1 MTINDIRRDF
11 PILEKKFQGKT
22 LAYFDNAA
30 TSLKPLPVIQAINH
44 YYLDL
49 PVNAGRGEYD
59 LSFALEKEIDEA
71 RATVATFLQ
80 ATPKE
85 IVFTTGTTMGM
96 NMIAQSYAMNTL
108 HEGDEIII
116 TESEHAANVL
126 PWYQVA
132 EKTGAKVIILELDE
146 EQRLTPALLK
156 PYLSSKTKIVSFA
169 DVSNV
174 LGTKTDVRSISEL
187 VHAIGGLVIVDGA
200 QSVPHFPTN
209 VRELGVDFLVFS
221 GHKMLGPTGI
231 GVLYGKYDLLEKM
244 KPFYTGG
251 GMSLRYNK
259 KQEVK
264 YAPIPQ
270 IFEAGTLHWSGIL
283 GLSAAIKYL
292 QNIGFDFIHEQETK
306 LREHALAGL
315 NKIPHIQVYNVKTE
329 SAIIAFNIKGVN
341 PQDAATYFNSQGIAV
356 RSGQHCARNMVDL
369 LKTDGTVRW
378 SAYFYNTIEE
388 VDRFLKAADNGR
400 NFLDAYF
407 Q

>member
-71 RATVATFLQ
+71 RETVASFIH
-80 ATPKE
+80 ANPKE
-85 IVFTTGTTMGM
+85 IVFTTGTTMGI
-96 NMIAQSYAMNTL
+96 NMIAQSYAMNKL

-132 EKTGAKVIILELDE
+132 EKIGAKIIILELDE

-169 DVSNV
+169 DISNV
-174 LGTKTDVRSISEL
+174 LGTKTDVQSISEL
-187 VHAIGGLVIVDGA
+187 VHAVGGLVIVDGA

-209 VRELGVDFLVFS
+209 VIELGVDFLVFS

-231 GVLYGKYDLLEKM
+231 GVLYGKYALLETM

-292 QNIGFDFIHEQETK
+292 QNIGFDFIHDQETK

-315 NKIPHIQVYNVKTE
+315 KKIQHVQVYNAKTE
-329 SAIIAFNIKGVN
+329 AAIIAFNIRGVN

-388 VDRFLKAADNGR
+388 VDRFLKAAEDGR

>member
-1 MTINDIRRDF
+1 MTLKNIRRDF
-11 PILEKKFQGKT
+11 PILKKKVKGKT

-30 TSLKPLPVIQAINH
+30 TSLKPLPVIRAINH

-59 LSFALEKEIDEA
+59 LSFALEKEIDQA
-71 RATVATFLQ
+71 RETVASFIH

-85 IVFTTGTTMGM
+85 IVFTTGTTMGI
-96 NMIAQSYAMNTL
+96 NMIAQSYAMNVLTK
-108 HEGDEIII
+108 GDEIII

-132 EKTGAKVIILELDE
+132 EKTGAKVIIIELDE
-146 EQRLTPALLK
+146 EQRLTPTLLK
-156 PYLSSKTKIVSFA
+156 PYLNSKTKIVSFA

-174 LGTKTDVRSISEL
+174 LGTKTDVQSIGEL
-187 VHAIGGLVIVDGA
+187 VHGVGGLIIVDGA

-209 VRELGVDFLVFS
+209 VSKLDIDFLVFS

-231 GVLYGKYDLLEKM
+231 GVLYGKYALLEKM

-270 IFEAGTLHWSGIL
+270 IFEAGTLHWSGII
-283 GLSAAIKYL
+283 GLSAAIQYL
-292 QNIGFDFIHEQETK
+292 QRIGFDFIHDQETK
-306 LREHALAGL
+306 LREYALAGL
-315 NKIPHIQVYNVKTE
+315 KKISHVQVYNIKTE

-356 RSGQHCARNMVDL
+356 RSGQHCARNMVEY

-388 VDRFLKAADNGR
+388 VDRFLKAAEDGR

>member
-1 MTINDIRRDF
+1 MTLKEIRRDF
-11 PILEKKFQGKT
+11 PILKKKFKGKT

-30 TSLKPLPVIQAINH
+30 TSLKPLPVIHAINH
-44 YYLDL
+44 YYVDL

-59 LSFALEKEIDEA
+59 LSFALEKEIDQA
-71 RATVATFLQ
+71 RETVASFIH
-80 ATPKE
+80 ATTKE
-85 IVFTTGTTMGM
+85 IVFTTGTTMGI
-96 NMIAQSYAMNTL
+96 NMIAQSYAMNVLTK
-108 HEGDEIII
+108 GDEIII

-132 EKTGAKVIILELDE
+132 EKTGAKVIIVELDE
-146 EQRLTPALLK
+146 EQRLTQTLLK
-156 PYLSSKTKIVSFA
+156 PYLNSKTKIVSFA
-169 DVSNV
+169 YVSNV
-174 LGTKTDVRSISEL
+174 LGTKTDVKSISQM
-187 VHAIGGLVIVDGA
+187 VHEVGGLVIVDGA

-209 VRELGVDFLVFS
+209 VSELGIDFLVFS

-270 IFEAGTLHWSGIL
+270 IFEAGTLHWSGII
-283 GLSAAIKYL
+283 GLSAAIQYL
-292 QNIGFDFIHEQETK
+292 QRVGYDFIHEQETK

-315 NKIPHIQVYNVKTE
+315 KKIPHVQVYNAKTE

-356 RSGQHCARNMVDL
+356 RSGQHCARNMVEY

-388 VDRFLKAADNGR
+388 VDRFLKAAKDGR

>member
-1 MTINDIRRDF
+1 MTIHQIRRDF
-11 PILEKKFQGKT
+11 PILKKKFKGKT

-30 TSLKPLPVIQAINH
+30 TSLKPVPVIRAINH

-59 LSFALEKEIDEA
+59 LSFALEKEIEHA
-71 RATVATFLQ
+71 RESVASFIH
-80 ATPKE
+80 ANPKE
-85 IVFTTGTTMGM
+85 IIFTTGTTMGI
-96 NMIAQSYAMNTL
+96 NMIAQSYAMNVL
-108 HEGDEIII
+108 QKGDEIII

-132 EKTGAKVIILELDE
+132 EKTGAKVIIIDLDE
-146 EQRLTPALLK
+146 HQRLTPSLLK
-156 PYLSSKTKIVSFA
+156 PYLNSKTKIVSFA
-169 DVSNV
+169 DISNV
-174 LGTKTDVRSISEL
+174 LGTKSDVQSISQL
-187 VHAIGGLVIVDGA
+187 VHDVGGLVIVDGA
-200 QSVPHFPTN
+200 QSVPHFKTN
-209 VRELGVDFLVFS
+209 VTDLDVDFLVFS

-231 GVLYGKYDLLEKM
+231 GVLYGKYALLEKM
-244 KPFYTGG
+244 KPFFTGG

-259 KQEVK
+259 RQEVK

-270 IFEAGTLHWSGIL
+270 IFEAGTQHWSGII

-292 QNIGFDFIHEQETK
+292 NRVGFEFIHDQEIK
-306 LREHALAGL
+306 LRDHALAGL
-315 NKIPHIQVYNVKTE
+315 KKISHIQIYNEKTD

-356 RSGQHCARNMVDL
+356 RSGQHCARNMVDY
-369 LKTDGTVRW
+369 LKTEGTVRW

-388 VDRFLKAADNGR
+388 VNRFLKAAENGR

>member
-1 MTINDIRRDF
+1 MTLKEIRRDF
-11 PILEKKFQGKT
+11 PILKKKVKGKT

-30 TSLKPLPVIQAINH
+30 TSLKPLPVIKAINH
-44 YYLDL
+44 YYLDV

-59 LSFALEKEIDEA
+59 LAFALEKEVDQA
-71 RATVATFLQ
+71 REMVASFIH
-80 ATPKE
+80 ASAKE
-85 IVFTTGTTMGM
+85 IIFTTGTTMGI
-96 NMIAQSYAMNTL
+96 NMIAQSFAINNL
-108 HEGDEIII
+108 KKDDEIII

-132 EKTGAKVIILELDE
+132 EKTGAKVIILDLDE
-146 EQRLTPALLK
+146 QQRLTPGLLK
-156 PYLSSKTKIVSFA
+156 PHLNSKTKIVSFA

-174 LGTKTDVRSISEL
+174 LGTKTDVQAISKI
-187 VHAIGGLVIVDGA
+187 VHEVGGIVIVDGA
-200 QSVPHFPTN
+200 QSVPHYPTN
-209 VRELGVDFLVFS
+209 VIDLGVDFLVFS

-231 GVLYGKYDLLEKM
+231 GVLYGKYELLEKM

-270 IFEAGTLHWSGIL
+270 IFEAGTQHWSGIL

-292 QNIGFDFIHEQETK
+292 NQVSFDFIHQQETK
-306 LREHALAGL
+306 LRQHALAGL
-315 NKIPHIQVYNVKTE
+315 KKIAHVQVYNEPTDA
-329 SAIIAFNIKGVN
+329 AIIAFNIKGVN

-356 RSGQHCARNMVDL
+356 RSGQHCARNMVEY

-388 VDRFLKAADNGR
+388 VDRFLKAAENGR

>member
-1 MTINDIRRDF
+1 MTLKEIRRDF
-11 PILEKKFQGKT
+11 PILKKKFKGKT

-30 TSLKPLPVIQAINH
+30 TSLKPLPVIRAINH

-59 LSFALEKEIDEA
+59 LSFALEKEIDQA
-71 RATVATFLQ
+71 RETVASFIH

-85 IVFTTGTTMGM
+85 IVFTTGTTMGI
-96 NMIAQSYAMNTL
+96 NMIAQSYAMNVLTKD
-108 HEGDEIII
+108 DEIII

-132 EKTGAKVIILELDE
+132 EKTGAKVIIIELDE
-146 EQRLTPALLK
+146 EQRLTPTLLK
-156 PYLSSKTKIVSFA
+156 PYLNSKTKIVSFA

-174 LGTKTDVRSISEL
+174 LGTKTDVQSIGAL
-187 VHAIGGLVIVDGA
+187 VHGVGGLVIVDGA

-209 VRELGVDFLVFS
+209 ISELGIDFLIFS

-231 GVLYGKYDLLEKM
+231 GVLYGKYALLEKM
-244 KPFYTGG
+244 KPFFTGG

-270 IFEAGTLHWSGIL
+270 IFEAGTLHWSGII
-283 GLSAAIKYL
+283 GLSAAIQYL
-292 QNIGFDFIHEQETK
+292 QRVGFDFIHDQEMK

-315 NKIPHIQVYNVKTE
+315 KKIAHIQVYNPKTE

-356 RSGQHCARNMVDL
+356 RSGQHCARNMVEY

-378 SAYFYNTIEE
+378 SAYFYNTLEE
-388 VDRFLKAADNGR
+388 VDRFLKAAEDGR

>member
-11 PILEKKFQGKT
+11 PILKKKFKGKT

-30 TSLKPLPVIQAINH
+30 TSLKPLPVIRAINH

-49 PVNAGRGEYD
+49 PVSAGRGEYD
-59 LSFALEKEIDEA
+59 LSFALEIEIDQA
-71 RATVATFLQ
+71 RETVASFIH

-85 IVFTTGTTMGM
+85 IVFTTGTTMGI
-96 NMIAQSYAMNTL
+96 NMIAQSYAMNVLTKD
-108 HEGDEIII
+108 DEIII

-126 PWYQVA
+126 PWYQVV
-132 EKTGAKVIILELDE
+132 EKTGAKLIILDLDQ
-146 EQRLTPALLK
+146 EQRLTPTLLK
-156 PYLSSKTKIVSFA
+156 PYLNSKTKIVSFA

-174 LGTKTDVRSISEL
+174 LGTKTDVQSIAQM
-187 VHAIGGLVIVDGA
+187 VHEVGGLVIVDGA
-200 QSVPHFPTN
+200 QSVPHLPTN
-209 VRELGVDFLVFS
+209 VSELGIDFLVFS

-231 GVLYGKYDLLEKM
+231 GVLYGKYALLEKM
-244 KPFYTGG
+244 KPFFTGG

-270 IFEAGTLHWSGIL
+270 IFEAGTLHWSGII
-283 GLSAAIKYL
+283 GLSAAIQYL
-292 QNIGFDFIHEQETK
+292 QRVGFDFIHDQETK

-315 NKIPHIQVYNVKTE
+315 KKIAHIQVYNPKTE

-356 RSGQHCARNMVDL
+356 RSGQHCARNMVEY

-378 SAYFYNTIEE
+378 SAYFYNTIDE
-388 VDRFLKAADNGR
+388 VNRFLKAAEDGR

>member
-1 MTINDIRRDF
+1 MTLKNIRRDF
-11 PILEKKFQGKT
+11 PILKKKVKGKT

-30 TSLKPLPVIQAINH
+30 TSLKPLPVIRAINH

-59 LSFALEKEIDEA
+59 LSFALEKEIDQA
-71 RATVATFLQ
+71 RETVASFIH

-85 IVFTTGTTMGM
+85 IVFTTGTTMGI
-96 NMIAQSYAMNTL
+96 NMIAQSYAMNVLTK
-108 HEGDEIII
+108 GDEIII

-132 EKTGAKVIILELDE
+132 EKTGAKVIIIELDE
-146 EQRLTPALLK
+146 EQRLTPTLLK
-156 PYLSSKTKIVSFA
+156 PYLNSKTKIVSFA

-174 LGTKTDVRSISEL
+174 LGTKTDVQSIGEL
-187 VHAIGGLVIVDGA
+187 VHGVGGLIIVDGA

-209 VRELGVDFLVFS
+209 VSKLDIDFLVFS

-231 GVLYGKYDLLEKM
+231 GVLYGKYALLEKM

-270 IFEAGTLHWSGIL
+270 IFEAGTLHWSGII
-283 GLSAAIKYL
+283 GLSAAIQYL
-292 QNIGFDFIHEQETK
+292 QRIGFDFIHDQETK
-306 LREHALAGL
+306 LRDYALAGL
-315 NKIPHIQVYNVKTE
+315 KKISHVQVYNIKTE

-356 RSGQHCARNMVDL
+356 RSGQHCARNMVEY

-388 VDRFLKAADNGR
+388 VDRFLKAAEDGR

>member
-1 MTINDIRRDF
+1 MTLKEIRRDF
-11 PILEKKFQGKT
+11 PILKKKFKGKT

-30 TSLKPLPVIQAINH
+30 TSLKPLPVIHAINH
-44 YYLDL
+44 YYVDL

-59 LSFALEKEIDEA
+59 LSFALEKEIDQA
-71 RATVATFLQ
+71 RETVASFIH
-80 ATPKE
+80 ATTKE
-85 IVFTTGTTMGM
+85 IVFTTGTTMGI
-96 NMIAQSYAMNTL
+96 NMIAQSYAMNVLTK
-108 HEGDEIII
+108 GDEIII

-132 EKTGAKVIILELDE
+132 EKTGAKVIIVELDE
-146 EQRLTPALLK
+146 EQRLTQTLLK
-156 PYLSSKTKIVSFA
+156 PYLNSKTKIVSFA
-169 DVSNV
+169 YVSNV
-174 LGTKTDVRSISEL
+174 LGTKTDVKSISQM
-187 VHAIGGLVIVDGA
+187 VHEVGGLVIVDGA

-209 VRELGVDFLVFS
+209 VSELGIDFLVFS

-270 IFEAGTLHWSGIL
+270 IFEAGTLHWSGII
-283 GLSAAIKYL
+283 GLSAAIQYL
-292 QNIGFDFIHEQETK
+292 QRVGYDFIHEQETK

-315 NKIPHIQVYNVKTE
+315 KKIPHVQVYNAKTE

-356 RSGQHCARNMVDL
+356 RSGQHCARNMVEY

-388 VDRFLKAADNGR
+388 VDRFLKAAEDGR

>member
-1 MTINDIRRDF
+1 MTISDIRRDF
-11 PILEKKFQGKT
+11 PILEKKFKGKT

-59 LSFALEKEIDEA
+59 LSFALEKEIDQA
-71 RATVATFLQ
+71 RETVASFIH

-85 IVFTTGTTMGM
+85 IIFTTGTTMGI
-96 NMIAQSYAMNTL
+96 NMIAQSYAMNVL
-108 HEGDEIII
+108 NKDDEIII

-132 EKTGAKVIILELDE
+132 EKTGAKVIILDLDQ
-146 EQRLTPALLK
+146 EQRLTPTLLK
-156 PYLSSKTKIVSFA
+156 PYLNSKTKIVSFA

-174 LGTKTDVRSISEL
+174 LGTKTDVLSITQM
-187 VHAIGGLVIVDGA
+187 VHEVGGLVIVDGA

-209 VRELGVDFLVFS
+209 VNELGIDFLVFS

-231 GVLYGKYDLLEKM
+231 GVLYGKYALLEKM

-270 IFEAGTLHWSGIL
+270 IFEAGTLHWSGII
-283 GLSAAIKYL
+283 GLSAAIQYL
-292 QNIGFDFIHEQETK
+292 QRVGFDFIHDQEMK

-315 NKIPHIQVYNVKTE
+315 KKIAHIQVYNPKTE

-356 RSGQHCARNMVDL
+356 RSGQHCARNMVEY

-388 VDRFLKAADNGR
+388 VDRFLKAAKDGR

>member
-1 MTINDIRRDF
+1 MTLKEIRRDF
-11 PILEKKFQGKT
+11 PILKKKFKGKT

-30 TSLKPLPVIQAINH
+30 TSLKPLPVIRAINH

-59 LSFALEKEIDEA
+59 LSFALEKEIDQA
-71 RATVATFLQ
+71 RETVASFIR

-85 IVFTTGTTMGM
+85 IVFTTGTTMGI
-96 NMIAQSYAMNTL
+96 NMIAQSYAMNVLTKD
-108 HEGDEIII
+108 DEIII

-132 EKTGAKVIILELDE
+132 EKTGAKVIIIELDE
-146 EQRLTPALLK
+146 EQRLTPTLLK
-156 PYLSSKTKIVSFA
+156 PYLNSKTKIVSFA

-174 LGTKTDVRSISEL
+174 LGTKTDVQSIGAL
-187 VHAIGGLVIVDGA
+187 VHGVGGLVIVDGA

-209 VRELGVDFLVFS
+209 VSELGIDFLIFS

-231 GVLYGKYDLLEKM
+231 GVLYGKYALLEKM
-244 KPFYTGG
+244 KPFFTGG

-270 IFEAGTLHWSGIL
+270 IFEAGTLHWSGII
-283 GLSAAIKYL
+283 GLSAAIQYL
-292 QNIGFDFIHEQETK
+292 QRVGFDFIHDQEMK

-315 NKIPHIQVYNVKTE
+315 KQIAHIQVYNPKTE

-356 RSGQHCARNMVDL
+356 RSGQHCARNMVEY

-378 SAYFYNTIEE
+378 SAYFYNTLEE
-388 VDRFLKAADNGR
+388 VDRFLKAAEDGR

>member
-1 MTINDIRRDF
+1 
-11 PILEKKFQGKT
+11 

-30 TSLKPLPVIQAINH
+30 TSLKPLPVIRAINH

-59 LSFALEKEIDEA
+59 LSFALEKEIDQA
-71 RATVATFLQ
+71 RETVASFIH

-85 IVFTTGTTMGM
+85 IVFTTGTTMGI
-96 NMIAQSYAMNTL
+96 NMIAQSYAMNILTKD
-108 HEGDEIII
+108 DEIII

-132 EKTGAKVIILELDE
+132 EKTGAKVIIIELDE
-146 EQRLTPALLK
+146 EQRLTPTLLK
-156 PYLSSKTKIVSFA
+156 PYLNSKTKIVSFA

-174 LGTKTDVRSISEL
+174 LGTKTDVQSIAAL
-187 VHAIGGLVIVDGA
+187 VHGVGGLVIVDGA

-209 VRELGVDFLVFS
+209 VSELGIDFLIFS

-231 GVLYGKYDLLEKM
+231 GVLYGKYALLEKM
-244 KPFYTGG
+244 KPFFTGG

-270 IFEAGTLHWSGIL
+270 IFEAGTLHWSGII
-283 GLSAAIKYL
+283 GLSAAIQYL
-292 QNIGFDFIHEQETK
+292 QRVGFDFIHDQEMK

-315 NKIPHIQVYNVKTE
+315 KKIAHIEVYNPKTE

-356 RSGQHCARNMVDL
+356 RSGQHCARNMVEY

-378 SAYFYNTIEE
+378 SAYFYNTLEE
-388 VDRFLKAADNGR
+388 VDRFLKAAEDGR

>member
-1 MTINDIRRDF
+1 MTLKEIRRDF
-11 PILEKKFQGKT
+11 PILKKKFKGKT

-30 TSLKPLPVIQAINH
+30 TSLKPLPVIRAINH

-59 LSFALEKEIDEA
+59 LSFALEKEIDQA
-71 RATVATFLQ
+71 RETVASFIH

-85 IVFTTGTTMGM
+85 IVFTTGTTMGI
-96 NMIAQSYAMNTL
+96 NMIAQSYAMNILTKD
-108 HEGDEIII
+108 DEIII

-132 EKTGAKVIILELDE
+132 EKTGAKVIIIELDE
-146 EQRLTPALLK
+146 EQRLTPTLLK
-156 PYLSSKTKIVSFA
+156 PYLNSKTKIVSFA

-174 LGTKTDVRSISEL
+174 LGTKTDVQSIAEL
-187 VHAIGGLVIVDGA
+187 VHGVGGLVIVDGA

-209 VRELGVDFLVFS
+209 VSELGIDFLIFS

-231 GVLYGKYDLLEKM
+231 GVLYGKYALLEKM

-270 IFEAGTLHWSGIL
+270 IFEAGTLHWSGII
-283 GLSAAIKYL
+283 GLSAAIQYL
-292 QNIGFDFIHEQETK
+292 QRVGFDFIHDQEMK

-315 NKIPHIQVYNVKTE
+315 KKIAHIQVYNPKTE

-356 RSGQHCARNMVDL
+356 RSGQHCARNMVEY

-388 VDRFLKAADNGR
+388 VDRFLKAAKDGR

>member
-1 MTINDIRRDF
+1 MTIQDIRRDF
-11 PILEKKFQGKT
+11 PILKKKFKGKT

-30 TSLKPLPVIQAINH
+30 TSLKPLPVIRAINH

-59 LSFALEKEIDEA
+59 LSFALEKEIDQA
-71 RATVATFLQ
+71 REKVASFIHATA
-80 ATPKE
+80 KE
-85 IVFTTGTTMGM
+85 IIFTTGTTMGI
-96 NMIAQSYAMNTL
+96 NMIAQSYAMNVL
-108 HEGDEIII
+108 KKGDEIII

-126 PWYQVA
+126 PWYQVV
-132 EKTGAKVIILELDE
+132 EKTGAKLIILDLDQ
-146 EQRLTPALLK
+146 EQRLTPTLLK
-156 PYLSSKTKIVSFA
+156 PYLNSKTKIVSFA

-174 LGTKTDVRSISEL
+174 LGTKTDVQSISQM
-187 VHAIGGLVIVDGA
+187 VHEVGGLVIVDGA

-209 VRELGVDFLVFS
+209 VSELGIDFLVFS

-231 GVLYGKYDLLEKM
+231 GVLYGKYALLEKM

-270 IFEAGTLHWSGIL
+270 IFEAGTQHWSGII
-283 GLSAAIKYL
+283 GLSAAISYL
-292 QNIGFDFIHEQETK
+292 QRVGFDFIHAQESK
-306 LREHALAGL
+306 LRQHALAGL
-315 NKIPHIQVYNVKTE
+315 KKIAHVQVYNDQTE
-329 SAIIAFNIKGVN
+329 AAIIAFNIKGVN

-356 RSGQHCARNMVDL
+356 RSGQHCARNLVEY

-378 SAYFYNTIEE
+378 SAYFYNTIQE
-388 VDRFLKAADNGR
+388 VDRFLKAAEDGR

>member
-1 MTINDIRRDF
+1 
-11 PILEKKFQGKT
+11 
-22 LAYFDNAA
+22 
-30 TSLKPLPVIQAINH
+30 
-44 YYLDL
+44 
-49 PVNAGRGEYD
+49 
-59 LSFALEKEIDEA
+59 
-71 RATVATFLQ
+71 
-80 ATPKE
+80 
-85 IVFTTGTTMGM
+85 M
-96 NMIAQSYAMNTL
+96 NVLTKD
-108 HEGDEIII
+108 DEIII

-132 EKTGAKVIILELDE
+132 EKTGAKVIIIELDE
-146 EQRLTPALLK
+146 EQRLTPTLLK
-156 PYLSSKTKIVSFA
+156 PYLNSKTKIVSFA

-174 LGTKTDVRSISEL
+174 LGTKTDVQSIAAL
-187 VHAIGGLVIVDGA
+187 VHGVGGLVIVDGA

-209 VRELGVDFLVFS
+209 VSELGIDFLIFS

-231 GVLYGKYDLLEKM
+231 GVLYGKYALLEKM
-244 KPFYTGG
+244 KPFFTGG

-270 IFEAGTLHWSGIL
+270 IFEAGTLHWSGII
-283 GLSAAIKYL
+283 GLSAAIQYL
-292 QNIGFDFIHEQETK
+292 QRVGFDFIHDQEMK

-315 NKIPHIQVYNVKTE
+315 KKIAHIQVYNPKTE

-356 RSGQHCARNMVDL
+356 RSGQHCARNMVEY

-378 SAYFYNTIEE
+378 SAYFYNTLEE
-388 VDRFLKAADNGR
+388 VDRFLKAAEDGR